1 MKPFDF
7 FKKASQFIT
16 SEDFALKDLLKLC
29 AQALDADR
37 VSFWSVKE
45 DVLFCEYMY
54 IKESEEFIGG
64 LLVKKESCIELIEYL
79 ESEGILI
86 SKEALKDRIV
96 SKCLG
101 EYINFEGTK
110 AVLIAPFL
118 REGKVEG
125 FILCE
130 RADRSQSGEKDY
142 VALLLSASVFL
153 SYIYERQKVSF
164 TVSLYKTLSSVNQAI
179 IKAKSREEI
188 FQEVC
193 RIAVEVAGLRMA
205 WIGLLDDA
213 GNLKPVASYG
223 YVENYLEN
231 ININIH
237 DEKLNKGPS
246 ARAILE
252 KAPQINNDTETN
264 PTILPW
270 RAQMLR
276 RGYLSSCAYPIKFK
290 DEVIG
295 SLNFYSDK
303 KGFFTDEVVK
313 LIEELGEDLSFA
325 LEHIDLLK
333 NMRIMYMIAEQSYEW
348 ILITDTDGRI
358 IYANPAV
365 ERISGYK
372 REDLLGK
379 TPRVFK
385 SGFHSREF
393 YKELWETLLSGREFS
408 AIFVNRKK
416 DGSIFYLDAVIS
428 PIKDESGSIINF
440 VSTARDITYVRQ
452 MEERIHKMLNYDLLT
467 NLPNKNS
474 FFSELESAVEKTPES
489 NFVVLLVDIYN
500 MRGINATFGS
510 NFGDEVLKAFA
521 KNLSMLPGFC
531 ARYGND
537 EFALFKRVDN
547 IEEVYELISGV
558 FKAGELNIE
567 GHTHRLGLHIGISLY
582 PADGLNANQLLNN
595 AEIALRKS
603 MEDVPGSYEFYNR
616 EEGERLSRFVKMEE
630 ELRGAFDRNEFSI
643 YFQAIYR
650 SSDLKIVMA
659 EELLRWNSRTF
670 GLLQARE
677 FIPLLERIGLVVDIG
692 YYVFDKCA
700 QIIKEYGINVPIC
713 VNLSPLQLQ
722 REDLVEKLCQIV
734 EKYGVSPGYL
744 NVELTEEVIV
754 QDIQRAKK
762 VMEAL
767 KKCGFLI
774 TLDDFGVKYSS
785 LSYLTQFP
793 VDYIK
798 VDISF
803 VRLVDT
809 DEKIFRIVM
818 AILNVAKT
826 LGIKTVAEGVERESQ
841 LNILRDIGCDYL
853 QGFYLSKPVP
863 LEKFIAMLS

>member
-1 MKPFDF
+1 MKLFDF

-45 DVLFCEYMY
+45 DILFCEYMY

-64 LLVKKESCIELIEYL
+64 LLIKKDRCVELIDYL
-79 ESEGILI
+79 ESGGPLVSEEASRDKLI
-86 SKEALKDRIV
+86 ST
-96 SKCLG
+96 CLG

-110 AVLIAPFL
+110 GILIAPFL
-118 REGKVEG
+118 QRGKVEG
-125 FILCE
+125 IILCE
-130 RADRSQSGEKDY
+130 KSTHSKPWERDDTL
-142 VALLLSASVFL
+142 LLLSASVFL
-153 SYIYERQKVSF
+153 SYLFERQRVSF
-164 TVSLYKTLSSVNQAI
+164 STSLYKTLFAVNQAI
-179 IKAKSREEI
+179 IRAKSREEI

-193 RIAVEVAGLRMA
+193 RIAVEVAGLKMA

-231 ININIH
+231 INVNIH

-252 KAPQINNDTETN
+252 KSPQINNDTETN
-264 PTILPW
+264 PSILPW

-290 DEVIG
+290 GEVIG
-295 SLNFYSDK
+295 SLNLYSDK

-333 NMRIMYMIAEQSYEW
+333 NMKIMYMIAEQFYEW
-348 ILITDTDGRI
+348 ILITDTEGRI
-358 IYANPAV
+358 IYVNPAV

-440 VSTARDITYVRQ
+440 VSTARDITYVKQ

-467 NLPNKNS
+467 SLPNKNS
-474 FFSELESAVEKTPES
+474 FLNELESAVEKTPES

-500 MRGINATFGS
+500 MRGINATFGQ

-537 EFALFKRVDN
+537 EFALFKKVDSM
-547 IEEVYELISGV
+547 EEVYELISGV
-558 FKAGELNIE
+558 FRAGELNIE
-567 GHTHRLGLHIGISLY
+567 GYTHRLGLYIGISLY

-595 AEIALRKS
+595 AEIALKKS
-603 MEDVPGSYEFYNR
+603 VEGVPGSYEFYNR
-616 EEGERLSRFVKMEE
+616 EEGERLSRLVKMEE
-630 ELRGAFDRNEFSI
+630 ELRDAFDSKEFLI

-650 SSDLKIVMA
+650 SSDLKIAMA

-677 FIPLLERIGLVVDIG
+677 FIPILERMGLVVDIG

-744 NVELTEEVIV
+744 NVELTEEMII
-754 QDIQRAKK
+754 QNIQRAKK
-762 VMEAL
+762 VIEAL
-767 KKCGFLI
+767 KKCGFMI

-785 LSYLTQFP
+785 LSYLAQLP

-809 DEKIFRIVM
+809 DEKILRVVM

-826 LGIKTVAEGVERESQ
+826 LGIKTVAEGIERESQ

-853 QGFYLSKPVP
+853 QGFYLNKPVP